1 MTAQENLILRYL
13 EGKLTDEERAV
24 FKRWLSRSDENVK
37 LVKDFERVWKINHKL
52 TPSGFQTDEEWQ
64 KLQIAIQ
71 KENHIP
77 IRKLN
82 TVLFTWKVAAAI
94 AFLILSSFLLYITIF
109 QTTDIIHET
118 AFNQTVQLTLPDSSK
133 VWLNENT
140 RLTYNDN
147 FNNVRELT
155 LAGEAFFEVKRN
167 PSIPFIIKTSE
178 AQIKVMGTSFNVKAY
193 NKGTRTEVYVVTGK
207 VSFATVDEG
216 NHIILTAGTMG
227 VLNKTNHT
235 LIAGSEEHL
244 NITAWKNKELVFQ
257 KTPLREVLESVRS
270 YFKTDIEVKNEAV
283 LNCRFTSSF
292 KEPTL
297 PEVMEAISLAL
308 NLKVDKLSNT
318 YVLEG
323 EGCNAK

>member
-1 MTAQENLILRYL
+1 MTARENLILKYL
-13 EGKLTDEERAV
+13 EGRLSDEERAA
-24 FKRWLSRSDENVK
+24 FMLWLSQSDENAK
-37 LVKDFERVWKINHKL
+37 LVKEFERVWKINHDK
-52 TPSGFQTDEEWQ
+52 TPPGFQTEEEWQ
-64 KLQIAIQ
+64 KLQMAIN
-71 KENHIP
+71 KGNDTP
-77 IRKLN
+77 IKLN
-82 TVLFTWKVAAAI
+82 TISLTWKVAAAI
-94 AFLILSSFLLYITIF
+94 SFFILSSFLLYLTFFRTIS
-109 QTTDIIHET
+109 IIHET
-118 AFNQTVQLTLPDSSK
+118 ASNKTVQLTLPDSSK

-140 RLTYNDN
+140 RLTYIDD
-147 FNNVRELT
+147 FSNVRELT
-155 LAGEAFFEVKRN
+155 LTGEAFFEVQRN
-167 PSIPFIIKTSE
+167 PSNPFIIKTSE
-178 AQIKVMGTSFNVKAY
+178 AQIKVLGTSFNVKAY

-207 VSFATVDEG
+207 VNFATVDED

-235 LIAGSEEHL
+235 LITTEEHL
-244 NITAWKNKELVFQ
+244 NITAWRNKELVFQ

-308 NLKVDKLSNT
+308 NLKVDKHSNT

-323 EGCNAK
+323 EGCKAK